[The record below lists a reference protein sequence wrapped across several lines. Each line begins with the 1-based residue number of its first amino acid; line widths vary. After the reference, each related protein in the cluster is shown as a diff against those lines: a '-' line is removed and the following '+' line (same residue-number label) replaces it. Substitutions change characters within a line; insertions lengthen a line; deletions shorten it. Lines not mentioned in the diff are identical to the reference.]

1 MKDIK
6 KGERKMK
13 KIEEVLVEIKMR
25 DDFNN
30 YVNDIL
36 SYRNIIERCKTV
48 AVIRYLEEV
57 HGIKAYSING
67 LSWGGVDIDFHGLHD
82 GMHVRMDNFQNIY
95 QNIRC
100 IIQEYLDCNYGINV
114 DPGIIKI
121 DKNLVCRY
129 ILEEFKDNVLED
141 TSYVIT
147 FKDISDVEERI
158 KEGILGIVL
167 PRHNIRLR

>member
-1 MKDIK
+1 
-6 KGERKMK
+6 MK
-13 KIEEVLVEIKMR
+13 KIEEVLDIKMR
-25 DDFNN
+25 DDFKN

-36 SYRNIIERCKTV
+36 SYHNIIERCKTV

-57 HGIKAYSING
+57 HGIKARFINRIA
-67 LSWGGVDIDFHGLHD
+67 WGGVGIDFYGLYND
-82 GMHVRMDNFQNIY
+82 VTIRMEDFHNIY
-95 QNIRC
+95 QNIRK
-100 IIQEYLDCNYGINV
+100 IIYSYLARNYGLTV
-114 DPGIIKI
+114 DVDSIKI

-141 TSYVIT
+141 ETFVIT

-158 KEGILGIVL
+158 KKAILGIVL